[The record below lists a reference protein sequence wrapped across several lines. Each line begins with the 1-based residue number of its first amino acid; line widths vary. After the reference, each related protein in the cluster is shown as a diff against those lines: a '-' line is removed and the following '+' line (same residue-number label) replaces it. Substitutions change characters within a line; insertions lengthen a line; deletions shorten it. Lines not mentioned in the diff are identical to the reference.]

1 MNKKKNKINTINSK
15 LNNIESKCFRLE
27 TKQNKPKINK
37 IIGILQYKI
46 IIFISFNSLIKT
58 LVL

>member
-1 MNKKKNKINTINSK
+1 MKVNIKTINSK
-15 LNNIESKCFRLE
+15 LKSIENKWLWLE

-37 IIGILQYKI
+37 MIGKLQYKI
-46 IIFISFNSLIKT
+46 IIISFNSLIKT